1 VVDARPRRAAALSG
15 DDRRREGEQILD
27 ERRDLVGLRT
37 IALDRAGD
45 PEGGRHFRF
54 ILNGISIFARGAAW
68 LPADMLVGSVTEA
81 RYRDLLATARYG
93 HMTMLRIWVGGI
105 YEDDTFYSLCDEL
118 GLLGWQDFA
127 FACIDYPDDD
137 PRLRTGV
144 STRRPTRCVSCGTT
158 PVWRCGAATMR
169 CS

>member
-1 VVDARPRRAAALSG
+1 LQEDLRPVADVDLVAPNGRITSLTVPLASDGAVETLSG
-15 DDRRREGEQILD
+15 ESSVLVEDSELWWTHDLGGQPRYQVTIRLREGEQILD

-81 RYRDLLATARYG
+81 RNRDLLATARYG
-93 HMTMLRIWVGGI
+93 HMQ
-105 YEDDTFYSLCDEL
+105 C
-118 GLLGWQDFA
+118 FA
-127 FACIDYPDDD
+127 
-137 PRLRTGV
+137 
-144 STRRPTRCVSCGTT
+144 S
-158 PVWRCGAATMR
+158 GAAAFTRMTP
-169 CS
+169 STEAVA